1 MFQQIQFFLEAPM
14 KQLACLFV
22 VSECVALYMSVCVFV
37 NALVLEPHR
46 SGCSSSFARPNGHI
60 HPRHGKP
67 VSWVAKSDYGNRRP
81 SRTQSGVY

>member
-1 MFQQIQFFLEAPM
+1 M
-14 KQLACLFV
+14 KQAGEAGAFSLACLFV
-22 VSECVALYMSVCVFV
+22 VSEYVALYVSVCVFV

-67 VSWVAKSDYGNRRP
+67 VSRVAKSD
-81 SRTQSGVY
+81 

>member
-1 MFQQIQFFLEAPM
+1 MFQQIQFSLEAPM
-14 KQLACLFV
+14 KQAGEAGAFSLACLFV
-22 VSECVALYMSVCVFV
+22 VSEYVALYVSVCVFV

-67 VSWVAKSDYGNRRP
+67 VSRVAKSD
-81 SRTQSGVY
+81 